1 MLQLIL
7 TALVIRSLEIS
18 NTDQNLKI
26 IDDRLMSAGTDAGG
40 YFRRGVSGG
49 ERKRVSVGHE
59 LLINPSLLLLDEP
72 TRRAAS
78 VHPEQ
83 SVTRREGEGR
93 HSACFDFMTALQLE
107 GSLCASKF

>member
-49 ERKRVSVGHE
+49 ERKR
-59 LLINPSLLLLDEP
+59 PSATNSSSTPPCCCWTSPPGALLLCIL
-72 TRRAAS
+72 S
-78 VHPEQ
+78 SQ
-83 SVTRREGEGR
+83 
-93 HSACFDFMTALQLE
+93 
-107 GSLCASKF
+107 